1 MIYLVLLL
9 LILFQTLLI
18 VYPLI
23 KRKFG
28 KRIQMLK
35 VQEVNVINEKVLQ
48 QAYQMLVSKNIN
60 MSFNDDE
67 DLYTL
72 LATWKN
78 RFLGKKSHHI
88 YTYFN
93 FPLFRGF
100 KND

>member
-1 MIYLVLLL
+1 
-9 LILFQTLLI
+9 
-18 VYPLI
+18 
-23 KRKFG
+23 
-28 KRIQMLK
+28 MLK

-48 QAYQMLVSKNIN
+48 KAYQMFVSKNIN

-93 FPLFRGF
+93 FPLAFLLLGLLDQYESANKKDALAKVERKVIDLVTNEG
-100 KND
+100 